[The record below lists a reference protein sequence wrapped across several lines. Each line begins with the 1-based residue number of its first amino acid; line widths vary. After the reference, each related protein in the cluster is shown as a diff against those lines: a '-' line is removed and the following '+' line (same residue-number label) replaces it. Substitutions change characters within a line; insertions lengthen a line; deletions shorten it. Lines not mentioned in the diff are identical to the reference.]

1 MKKEE
6 KQSAEQFVYQKVE
19 EALYKRR
26 LAPGTALTEQSLCD
40 ALGVGRTPVR
50 GALRRL
56 AENGFVELIANRGAF
71 VVQAGAEQMV
81 QLYEVRSLLEI
92 YALKTCLDSYTEA
105 DFEYLQMCILQEK
118 EAFQSKQLKTY
129 LNAVKDFHMYIVH
142 KNGNPYLEK
151 SFQQV
156 LDQITIYLILYD
168 RFYIGGKDKLHS
180 LSIHKKILAAIREKN
195 LRKIEKAVNELGKK
209 TIEGLD
215 FASTSG
221 ANVGIALLD

>member
-6 KQSAEQFVYQKVE
+6 KLSAEQFVYQKVE

-56 AENGFVELIANRGAF
+56 AENGFVELITNRGAF
-71 VVQAGAEQMV
+71 VVQADAKQMT
-81 QLYEVRSLLEI
+81 QLYEVRNLLEM
-92 YALKTCLDSYTEA
+92 YALKSCLDSYTEE
-105 DFEYLQMCILQEK
+105 DLEYLQVCISK
-118 EAFQSKQLKTY
+118 ENDAFQSKQLKEY
-129 LNAVKDFHMYIVH
+129 LNAVKAFHMYIVH

-156 LDQITIYLILYD
+156 SDQIIIYLILYD
-168 RFYIGGKDKLHS
+168 RFYIGGKNKLHS
-180 LSIHKKILAAIREKN
+180 LSIHKKILGAIQEKN
-195 LRKIEKAVNELGKK
+195 IKKIEKAVEELGRK
-209 TIEGLD
+209 TIGGLD

>member
-180 LSIHKKILAAIREKN
+180 LSIHKRILAAIREKN